1 MRLTVCAMGLMMG
14 FTSSAFALNS
24 TENLQRA
31 LAQIPQTALSNP
43 QAMQILF
50 VDIKAWRG
58 LDKAAPSADAMRRL
72 ALVQQI
78 PALQPI
84 GYGLDEWSRHA
95 KIAFDDV
102 AYFASFGQAPASVT
116 YWGLKD
122 QAGVKNLLES
132 LKQSDFVA
140 VDPTVPGLLANG
152 EAGKMDLSKANAK
165 DPWRGSMGTARF
177 VLPLEHA
184 LVETSAADG
193 IKQLAQPS
201 PSAAESAVTLTAVA
215 GLDYAMATGQ
225 GDIVQAAVIS
235 PIFGAEAIDPEKLLA
250 AAALDQDAARQQL
263 EAMVKE
269 QGRGVPPYL
278 GGIIADVQIKATP
291 TVAISLAYPDCQT
304 ADKAIAAI
312 QSAWGEMAAAQN
324 ARFAG
329 ESRAADKL
337 CAAVVTLSA
346 AKVDN
351 AGNPLL
357 SEIMDRYMRRDLP
370 LLRIGTS
377 L

>member
-1 MRLTVCAMGLMMG
+1 MRMMVCAMGLIMG

-24 TENLQRA
+24 TENLQKA
-31 LAQIPQTALSNP
+31 LAQIPQTVLSTP

-58 LDKAAPSADAMRRL
+58 LDEAAPSADVMRRL

-84 GYGLDEWSRHA
+84 GYGLEAWSSHA

-102 AYFASFGQAPASVT
+102 AYFAAFGQAPANVT

-122 QAGVKNLLES
+122 KASAAQLLES
-132 LKQSDFVA
+132 LKQSDFAA
-140 VDPTVPGLLANG
+140 VDPAVPGLVANG
-152 EAGKMDLSKANAK
+152 EAGKLDLSKANAK
-165 DPWRGSMGTARF
+165 DPWRGAMGTARF
-177 VLPLEHA
+177 VMPLEHS
-184 LVETSAADG
+184 LVETSAAEA

-201 PSAAESAVTLTAVA
+201 PSAAQSNVILTTIT
-215 GLDYAMATGQ
+215 GLDHAMAPDEGE
-225 GDIVQAAVIS
+225 IVQAAVIS
-235 PIFGAEAIDPEKLLA
+235 PIFGAEGIDPEKLLA
-250 AAALDQDAARQQL
+250 AAALDQDAAQKQL
-263 EAMVKE
+263 EALVKE

-278 GGIIADVQIKATP
+278 AGIIADAQIKATP
-291 TVAISLAYPDCQT
+291 AVAISLAYPDCQT
-304 ADKAIAAI
+304 ADKAVEAI
-312 QSAWGEMAAAQN
+312 KSAWSEMAAAQN

-329 ESRAADKL
+329 ESLQADKL
-337 CAAVVTLSA
+337 CAAVVTLIA
-346 AKVDN
+346 AKADN

-357 SEIMDRYMRRDLP
+357 SDIMDRYIQRDLP
-370 LLRIGTS
+370 LLRIGAS